1 MHLSSSVDFT
11 SSTSG
16 GVIIGIAST
25 ALLILTGKLTG
36 LSGIVEEALIPPRGY
51 DVSWVE
57 HKSQALTYVVGLVGS
72 GFIYSLYKPEFIS
85 ATTSDISTLTILSG
99 VLVGFGTR
107 MGSGCTSGHGVCG
120 LPRLSKRSLVAV
132 STFMAHGAIGAVIGR
147 KLAESYYFTNISI
160 QALDNLPQFGVNLP
174 LILTSTGIFSL
185 FAIIKHYKHGHLKHS
200 HKKDDDHDD
209 SIKINYKE
217 HFSNL
222 LTSLMFGLGLAVS
235 GMCDSNKVK
244 DFLDFS
250 GSRGWDPS
258 LAAVMGGAVA
268 FNLVSFYLL
277 RSTKMTPIFAPS
289 KGTMDKII
297 KVGNDPANILIN
309 YKLIV
314 GSAIFGLGWGIGG
327 VCPGPAFVLLGSGAT
342 IVKVFIPSLMIGMA
356 VQELFFYHLF

>member
-25 ALLILTGKLTG
+25 ALLMMTGKLTG

-51 DVSWVE
+51 DVSWIE
-57 HKSQALTYVVGLVGS
+57 HKSQALTYVTGLVGS
-72 GFIYSLYKPEFIS
+72 GYLYSLYKPEFIAS
-85 ATTSDISTLTILSG
+85 TPADISALTILSG

-120 LPRLSKRSLVAV
+120 LPRLSKRSIVAV
-132 STFMAHGAIGAVIGR
+132 STFMAEGAIGALVGR
-147 KLAESYYFTNISI
+147 KLVESNYFPNIST
-160 QALDNLPQFGVNLP
+160 QVLEDLTQFGLNLP
-174 LILTSTGIFSL
+174 LIITSTGIFSL
-185 FAIIKHYKHGHLKHS
+185 FSFIRHLKHGHYHD
-200 HKKDDDHDD
+200 HKKNDDHND
-209 SIKINYKE
+209 SITINYKE

-222 LTSLMFGLGLAVS
+222 LTSLTFGLGLAVS

-250 GSRGWDPS
+250 GPRGWDPS
-258 LAAVMGGAVA
+258 LAAVMGGSVV

-277 RSTKMTPIFAPS
+277 RASKFIPIFAPN
-289 KGTMDKII
+289 KGSMDKII
-297 KVGNDPANILIN
+297 KVGNDSTNVLIN
-309 YKLIV
+309 RKLII

-327 VCPGPAFVLLGSGAT
+327 VCPGPAFVLLGSGAAV
-342 IVKVFIPSLMIGMA
+342 VKVFIPSLLIGMA
-356 VQELFFYHLF
+356 AQELVFYHLF